1 MSILAE
7 EPDGREEEDLDSCT
21 SEEAREDRL
30 DEFVPL
36 NEGIMES
43 GLILRQLDGDTNPD
57 NLLEK
62 GNNSMY
68 LAVAF
73 DMNRAGGFRRYGVG

>member
-7 EPDGREEEDLDSCT
+7 EPERREEEDVDSCT

-43 GLILRQLDGDTNPD
+43 GLILCQLDGAPTPIIRWKQVTTACIDH
-57 NLLEK
+57 L
-62 GNNSMY
+62 
-68 LAVAF
+68 
-73 DMNRAGGFRRYGVG
+73 